1 MKTISVIGLGYI
13 GLPTAVIAALKGNRV
28 NGFDI
33 NLEVIEKLKNQ
44 EIHIEE
50 RGLQEAF
57 LEATSTGNLVF
68 SSKLE
73 ESDVYIITVPTPTLI
88 DPASDFP
95 GPDLS
100 HVRSAINLICEVLKP
115 GDLIILESTSP
126 VGTTEGLL
134 DYIGELRPDL
144 SLPKPEQEFNDISLA
159 YCPER
164 VMPGNIIEEL
174 QSNVRIIGGITK
186 NCADAAADVYDTF
199 VRSDCIKTSV
209 RTAEMVKLTENASR
223 DVQIAFAN
231 ELSLIC
237 DENEIDVW
245 ELIKLANLHPRVNIL
260 NPGPGVG
267 GHCIAVDPWFIVS
280 NSPKNAKIISLARQI
295 NDSKPDFIVS
305 KVLTLVSE
313 ISKGKDL
320 PVIVCYGL
328 TFKADIDDIRESP
341 SLKIIEKLSSL
352 YAGELFVVDP
362 HVTSL
367 PSSINNAAL
376 IDFEKVPYSTDIH
389 LLLVDHEEFLDSKP
403 ETGHIIDTRGI
414 W

>member
-13 GLPTAVIAALKGNRV
+13 GLPTAVIAALKDNRV
-28 NGFDI
+28 HGYDI
-33 NLEVIEKLKNQ
+33 NSEVIEKLQNK

-50 RGLQEAF
+50 NGLHEAL
-57 LEATSTGNLVF
+57 LEATNKGNLTF
-68 SSKLE
+68 SSELK
-73 ESDVYIITVPTPTLI
+73 ESDVYIITVPTPTIL
-88 DPASDFP
+88 DPESDFP
-95 GPDLS
+95 RPDLS
-100 HVRSAINLICEVLKP
+100 YVKSAINMISEILKP

-126 VGTTEGLL
+126 VGTTESLL
-134 DYIGELRPDL
+134 GYIGELRPDL
-144 SLPKPEQEFNDISLA
+144 SLPNSEKEFNDISLA

-186 NCADAAADVYDTF
+186 NCADAAADVYGTF

-237 DENEIDVW
+237 DENEIDIW
-245 ELIKLANLHPRVNIL
+245 ELIELANLHPRVNIL

-280 NSPKNAKIISLARQI
+280 GSPENAKIISLARQI
-295 NDSKPDFIVS
+295 NDSKPDFVVN
-305 KVLTLVSE
+305 KVLSLVNK
-313 ISKGKDL
+313 ISKGKVL
-320 PVIVCYGL
+320 PNIACYGI

-341 SLKIIEKLSSL
+341 SLKIIEKLSYL
-352 YAGELFVVDP
+352 FKGKLFVVDP
-362 HVTSL
+362 HVTKL
-367 PSSINNAAL
+367 PSYINNATL
-376 IDFEKVPYSTDIH
+376 IDFEKVPENTEIH
-389 LLLVDHEEFLDSKP
+389 LLLVDHKEFLDAKP